1 MTADRGVWDYIK
13 PGGSFPV
20 RGICAVDG
28 DSASV
33 RYAGE
38 DAEEFSLLVFE
49 VRLFGIDAPEK
60 GNWWRPEQDGA
71 LESRDHLNSLI
82 CDRAL
87 TFDYR
92 VKLEG
97 YGMPPDYRESGK
109 PKPWYYPRLVGILR
123 RSGKSSVN
131 YNMIRDGWAYSYTTY
146 GALLRG
152 DFAQALAKVNSL
164 GLWALPDESRG
175 SPSEHRKRYRK
186 PYPKPYRKP
195 YRKPWS
201 RRSHFR

>member
-60 GNWWRPEQDGA
+60 RNWWRPGQDGA

-87 TFDYR
+87 TFDYK
-92 VKLEG
+92 VQLDG
-97 YGMPPDYRESGK
+97 YYYRK
-109 PKPWYYPRLVGILR
+109 PKPWHYPRLVGILR

-131 YNMIRDGWAYSYTTY
+131 YNMILDGWAYSYTTH
-146 GALLRG
+146 GALTRG

-175 SPSEHRKRYRK
+175 SPSEHRKL
-186 PYPKPYRKP
+186 YP
-195 YRKPWS
+195 KPWS

>member
-60 GNWWRPEQDGA
+60 RNWWRPEQDGA

-87 TFDYR
+87 TFDYK
-92 VKLEG
+92 VQLDG
-97 YGMPPDYRESGK
+97 YYYRK
-109 PKPWYYPRLVGILR
+109 PKPWHYPRLVGILR

-175 SPSEHRKRYRK
+175 SPSEHRNRYRK
-186 PYPKPYRKP
+186 PSH
-195 YRKPWS
+195 KPWS